1 MNDPS
6 FIISVLSSSWDMLLD
21 SSVYILF
28 GIAVGGMLKMFL
40 STEYVVRH
48 LGKGRFSS
56 VVKAA
61 LFGIP
66 IPLCS
71 CGVLPAAASLKK
83 QGANNGATTA
93 FLISTPESGVD
104 SISIT
109 YALLDPILT
118 IARPVAAFL
127 TAFTAG
133 FAENLLNPPTP
144 QSSIQAETS
153 CQVDN
158 CCDGTDCSSEEHK
171 NHHSFAEKII
181 SGLRYAVGEL
191 WGDLAVWFFIG
202 ILLAGMITTLLPAD
216 IIESHLGGGLT
227 SMLFMLVIGIPLYI
241 CATASTPIAAAFI
254 LKGVSPGAALVF
266 LLVGPATN
274 VTSLS
279 VLIGLLGKRATS
291 LYLASIAFVSV
302 LCGLAVDLIYVQLG
316 ISAVAIVGQAAEIIP
331 ASIKLTATFFL
342 IAISIKP
349 VWQSMQA
356 QIKKFII
363 KDQTD
368 CGCSTGSCT
377 ISKEIPS
384 ATVQHSLNEACG
396 CSEGCSTENK

>member
-1 MNDPS
+1 MNEPS
-6 FIISVLSSSWDMLLD
+6 FIFSVIVSSWEMLLD

-28 GIAVGGMLKMFL
+28 GIAVGGILKMFL

-48 LGKGRFSS
+48 LGKDRFSS

-104 SISIT
+104 SVAIT
-109 YALLDPILT
+109 DALLDSILT
-118 IARPVAAFL
+118 VARPLSAFL

-133 FAENLLNPPTP
+133 FAENLFNPPTQQP
-144 QSSIQAETS
+144 VTHAETS

-158 CCDGTDCSSEEHK
+158 CCDSSDCSSEEHR
-171 NHHSFAEKII
+171 NHHTFIEKIKV
-181 SGLRYAVGEL
+181 GMGYAVGDL
-191 WGDLAVWFFIG
+191 WADLASWFFIG
-202 ILLAGMITTLLPAD
+202 IILAGVITTLLPAE
-216 IIESHLGGGLT
+216 IIESYLGGGLT
-227 SMLFMLVIGIPLYI
+227 SMLLMLVIGIPLYI

-254 LKGVSPGAALVF
+254 LKGVSPGTALVF

-274 VTSLS
+274 ITSLS

-291 LYLASIAFVSV
+291 LYLASIALVSV
-302 LCGLAVDLIYVQLG
+302 LCGLALDLVYIRMG
-316 ISAVAIVGQAAEIIP
+316 ISAIAIVGQAAEIVPVFIQL
-331 ASIKLTATFFL
+331 AATLFL

-349 VWQSMQA
+349 VWRNMYS
-356 QIKKFII
+356 ILLKVNRNKKA
-363 KDQTD
+363 DPVA
-368 CGCSTGSCT
+368 GSTG
-377 ISKEIPS
+377 
-384 ATVQHSLNEACG
+384 
-396 CSEGCSTENK
+396 